1 MRPKALM
8 AWGYANVTLPANST
22 IRPGQYARFDCFGR
36 FLRVEDRPSNGLGL
50 VYQAQRDGS
59 LQRVFGL

>member
-1 MRPKALM
+1 M
-8 AWGYANVTLPANST
+8 AIPSNIT

-36 FLRVEDRPSNGLGL
+36 FLRIEDMPHNGLGL
-50 VYQAQRDGS
+50 VYRAQRDGA